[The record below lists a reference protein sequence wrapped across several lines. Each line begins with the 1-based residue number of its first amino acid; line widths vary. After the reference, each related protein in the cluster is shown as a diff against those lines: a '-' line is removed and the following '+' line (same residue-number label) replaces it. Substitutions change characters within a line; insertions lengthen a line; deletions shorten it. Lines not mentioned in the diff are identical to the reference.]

1 FEKALGVLDWVP
13 IRILGLTF
21 ALAGNFGAVF
31 KPWLTLL
38 PKGISTDQKSV
49 VELGRA
55 ALTGE
60 SSVSLQ
66 QVVALII
73 RVLVVWLVIIM
84 LITLGFWL
92 G

>member
-1 FEKALGVLDWVP
+1 
-13 IRILGLTF
+13 
-21 ALAGNFGAVF
+21 
-31 KPWLTLL
+31 LL